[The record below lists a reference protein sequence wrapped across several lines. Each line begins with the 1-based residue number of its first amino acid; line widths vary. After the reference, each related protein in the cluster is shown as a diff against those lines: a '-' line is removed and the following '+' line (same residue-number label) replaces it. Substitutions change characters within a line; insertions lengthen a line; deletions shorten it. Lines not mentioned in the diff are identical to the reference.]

1 MKNVNAIV
9 MNYDE
14 FEEIVAKITDGNAG
28 IGFDSGEWFYVTSDA
43 YDPKENINK
52 DLSKYL
58 GVTVTDVRI
67 DTSASYD
74 DVIIICE

>member
-14 FEEIVAKITDGNAG
+14 FEEITAKITDGNAVV
-28 IGFDSGEWFYVTSDA
+28 GFEAGKRFYV
-43 YDPKENINK
+43 YDIECLNK
-52 DLSKYL
+52 GLSKYL

>member
-1 MKNVNAIV
+1 MRKVNAIA
-9 MNYDE
+9 MDYDE
-14 FEEIVAKITDGNAG
+14 FEKIVAKITNGNAS
-28 IGFDSGEWFYVTSDA
+28 IGFGSGEWFYVASDE
-43 YDPKENINK
+43 YDPEEDMNK
-52 DLSKYL
+52 DLSKYF